1 MEEKKMEIRVDNEI
15 AHGVYSNNF
24 VVSSSPTEF
33 TLDFIYQN
41 YQQALIQT
49 RVILHPKKAEELI
62 DLLKQQMQKYRESIA
77 GDLPVN

>member
-1 MEEKKMEIRVDNEI
+1 MDEKKMEIRVENEV

-24 VVSSSPTEF
+24 VVSSSSTEF

-49 RVILHPKKAEELI
+49 RVILHPQKAEELI
-62 DLLKQQMQKYRESIA
+62 ELLQQQVQKFRENSA
-77 GDLPVN
+77 EDRPVN

>member
-1 MEEKKMEIRVDNEI
+1 MDEKKMEIRVDNEV

-24 VVSSSPTEF
+24 VVSSSATEF

-49 RVILHPKKAEELI
+49 RVILHPQKVEELI
-62 DLLKQQMQKYRESIA
+62 QLLQQQMQKFQESTA
-77 GDLPVN
+77 NDKSVN